1 MVNIIPEDGKRFSD
15 PNDIQSQI
23 REYIKAKSSADFF
36 EEKCASLRN
45 NIFQYIEENGE
56 EDSNGSISLRLDSP
70 IDGVSGLQKNRRASR
85 KIDELKAEQII
96 EAAGIADEVYEL
108 KRVVNEAALLAAH
121 YEGKI
126 TEEELD
132 EMFPVKVVWALRT
145 VKK

>member
-1 MVNIIPEDGKRFSD
+1 M
-15 PNDIQSQI
+15 
-23 REYIKAKSSADFF
+23 
-36 EEKCASLRN
+36 
-45 NIFQYIEENGE
+45 
-56 EDSNGSISLRLDSP
+56 
-70 IDGVSGLQKNRRASR
+70 
-85 KIDELKAEQII
+85 
-96 EAAGIADEVYEL
+96 YEL